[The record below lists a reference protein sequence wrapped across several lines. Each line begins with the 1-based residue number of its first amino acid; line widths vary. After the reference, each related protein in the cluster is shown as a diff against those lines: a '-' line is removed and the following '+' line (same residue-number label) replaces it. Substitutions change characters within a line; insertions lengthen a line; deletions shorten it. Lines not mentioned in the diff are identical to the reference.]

1 MAIYVERTGI
11 EACIKKIDA
20 AIEELYS
27 AAQSIDSAMNE
38 LPTYWQGTASNSAQA
53 TYAVDYKGLLT
64 KQCLRQWRA
73 LKSSSTTARRPSSRW
88 TTSFLEINIP
98 FAQRSAESVDRCAP
112 CIEKKR

>member
-64 KQCLRQWRA
+64 K
-73 LKSSSTTARRPSSRW
+73 TVPETVE
-88 TTSFLEINIP
+88 SFKKFINDCKETII
-98 FAQRSAESVDRCAP
+98 EVDNQLSGN
-112 CIEKKR
+112 